1 MTKTDIVI
9 ICAFYVFFL
18 FAMGVF
24 AWAILNYAKDLTAI
38 LIIPRIELKEL
49 KAVRQIKLEEDHH
62 YIGESSATIDVI
74 MIGLEN
80 MERKLL
86 ITLEDWQNQN
96 I

>member
-1 MTKTDIVI
+1 D
-9 ICAFYVFFL
+9 
-18 FAMGVF
+18 
-24 AWAILNYAKDLTAI
+24 
-38 LIIPRIELKEL
+38 LKEL

-86 ITLEDWQNQN
+86 ITSEDDRAKH
-96 I
+96 